1 MYHRAPKKSRVAA
14 CPARVVLHGST
25 RGEKIAQVNARTP
38 SQAPDNK
45 LRAVLHGALV
55 RYRVMAYTTAVLLI
69 VLVFVRVPLQ
79 LAAGR
84 PRVVNVVGTVHGF
97 CYIIY
102 LFTAFDLTRK
112 LRLTLGKMVLVLLA
126 GTVPFCAIVA
136 ERLLTRFYEHS
147 TADPSLSALGSG
159 MQSS

>member
-1 MYHRAPKKSRVAA
+1 LR
-14 CPARVVLHGST
+14 GST
-25 RGEKIAQVNARTP
+25 KDGRIAQVNVRTP
-38 SQAPDNK
+38 SKAPENEA
-45 LRAVLHGALV
+45 RAVLHGALI

-69 VLVFVRVPLQ
+69 VLVFVGVPLQ

-97 CYIIY
+97 CYIVY

-112 LRLTLGKMVLVLLA
+112 LHLTFGKMVLVLLA

-136 ERLLTRFYEHS
+136 ERLLTRFYERS
-147 TADPSLSALGSG
+147 TADLSLAPLEPGIHAG
-159 MQSS
+159 

>member
-14 CPARVVLHGST
+14 CPARVILHGST
-25 RGEKIAQVNARTP
+25 RGKKIAQVNARTP

-69 VLVFVRVPLQ
+69 VLVFVGIPLQ
-79 LAAGR
+79 VAASS
-84 PRVVNVVGTVHGF
+84 PQVVNVVGTIHGF
-97 CYIIY
+97 CYIVY

-112 LRLTLGKMVLVLLA
+112 LHLRLGRMVLVLLA

-136 ERLLTRFYEHS
+136 ERLLTRMCER
-147 TADPSLSALGSG
+147 SAAEMSHLTLGS
-159 MQSS
+159 SSRRG